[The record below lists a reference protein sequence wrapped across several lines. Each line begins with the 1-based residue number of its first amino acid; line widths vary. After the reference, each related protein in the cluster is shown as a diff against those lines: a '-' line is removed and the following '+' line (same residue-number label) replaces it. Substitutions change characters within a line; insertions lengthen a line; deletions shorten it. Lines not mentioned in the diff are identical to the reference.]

1 MMKVSA
7 YLQNLVTGSL
17 LFAISVTFAID
28 VTFTAKNPTQKGM
41 QENLKNV
48 RGYSINSGRHLSSY
62 PGYKLYDFD
71 LGRCPDGY
79 ERMDGLDDKAD
90 CWSSKI
96 DLDEQVNGDANKA
109 GCHENWPS
117 GCFYFIGDKRIFFS
131 TCDRE
136 ESFNDRHVPVC
147 RKASTTASPTTSPTS
162 PPTVSP
168 TVSPSSSPTAS
179 PSSSPTVSPSSS
191 PTAPTKYFVS
201 CGVGLIRH
209 NGNGCN
215 DGQHSRR
222 EYLENAPHEV
232 RCCSDKDLGND
243 WLKIDGCNNWAAA
256 ELKVSGSDPICN
268 SGKSFSKA
276 ESICKEND
284 SRLCTK
290 TEVEEGCA
298 RDNGCSFNNEYVWTI
313 ESTSPTTSPTTSPY
327 VKGDPH
333 FMTWAGKTYDFH
345 GVCDLVLVHVERF
358 GKGIGMDIHIRSK
371 KMKMWSFVASV
382 AVCIGKD
389 IFEVIGGKEP
399 KVFTNGIEGKMK
411 NTKDEISLTTT
422 IAGFPVHRMNK
433 SKKGEKFAI
442 NLGNNEKLVIS
453 TWHFFVSVS
462 FENARSETFGDSVGL
477 LGSFSGGMKLARDGT
492 TIITDLN
499 EYGQEWQV
507 RDSEPHLFHS
517 IEGPQYPLK
526 CDIPSSTEMR
536 HRLEESKLTTN
547 EARKAC
553 DNVNQYE
560 LNLCIFDVLAT
571 NNKSTAGAY

>member
-1 MMKVSA
+1 VRVYRLSNTNNDWNQLGEDIDGEAAGDSSGDAVSLSA
-7 YLQNLVTGSL
+7 DGTTVAVG
-17 LFAISVTFAID
+17 
-28 VTFTAKNPTQKGM
+28 AKYNDG
-41 QENLKNV
+41 NGN
-48 RGYSINSGRHLSSY
+48 NSGSVRVYRLSNTNNDWNKLGEDIDGEAAGDYSGY
-62 PGYKLYDFD
+62 AVSLSADGTTVAVGAPGASHVRVFQIVS
-71 LGRCPDGY
+71 PPPS
-79 ERMDGLDDKAD
+79 A
-90 CWSSKI
+90 SS
-96 DLDEQVNGDANKA
+96 
-109 GCHENWPS
+109 
-117 GCFYFIGDKRIFFS
+117 
-131 TCDRE
+131 T
-136 ESFNDRHVPVC
+136 
-147 RKASTTASPTTSPTS
+147 ASLTASP
-162 PPTVSP
+162 
-168 TVSPSSSPTAS
+168 PTAS
-179 PSSSPTVSPSSS
+179 
-191 PTAPTKYFVS
+191 
-201 CGVGLIRH
+201 
-209 NGNGCN
+209 
-215 DGQHSRR
+215 
-222 EYLENAPHEV
+222 
-232 RCCSDKDLGND
+232 
-243 WLKIDGCNNWAAA
+243 
-256 ELKVSGSDPICN
+256 
-268 SGKSFSKA
+268 
-276 ESICKEND
+276 
-284 SRLCTK
+284 
-290 TEVEEGCA
+290 
-298 RDNGCSFNNEYVWTI
+298 
-313 ESTSPTTSPTTSPY
+313 TSPTTSPY

-382 AVCIGKD
+382 AVCIDKD

-422 IAGFPVHRMNK
+422 IAGFPVHRINK